1 MSFVQNF
8 PLFAIILSLVC
19 AVISFAANDRWARRL
34 TLFLL
39 SVSVCMQAALL
50 VFCAVNGTSYSYMMG
65 HYPAPWGNEITV
77 GVLESFMALLFAAVM
92 LLSVLGGMP
101 RIRRDIPE
109 HRMRLYWVM
118 IDLAHVA
125 LLALCYTNDIFTAY
139 VFIEV
144 LTIASCCLLAARDG
158 GRPLLAAV
166 RYMIF
171 SLVGSGLFLIG
182 VIFTY
187 SITGQ
192 LLFPQLKESI
202 ALLWADGTYRF
213 SMTVAIGLMVGGL
226 AIKSGLFPFHFWMPD
241 TYGRATPA
249 SAGILSG
256 VVSKGYIFLLIKIIY
271 QVIGIEVFAASGIQ
285 DLLLVLGIGG
295 MVVCSISAIQTG
307 RLRTMIA
314 YSSGAQI
321 GYIYMGLGMGT
332 QAALLAALL
341 QIVAH
346 AVTKPMLFLSGAG
359 LAGASGGHQDFRSLR
374 GAAHRAPAAGVLF
387 TIGALSMVGIPIF
400 AGFIPKLYF
409 ATAAAATVGWRVW
422 AVWLAL
428 GASTVLNVLYF
439 LYTAMLIWVPE
450 ETEHAQRQTL
460 LPPAYGW
467 AGGHESGRGPRLRRR
482 DGAVRH
488 GHGAILRLTGK
499 EQVTIYADSLD
510 RTAPA
515 DRSGGS
521 APLPQPPGAA
531 HISADHAGH
540 RNGAGGLDTGVRTQ
554 LYHQHLASDGVPDHR
569 HEAGRCSRRVF
580 RPDGGGLAAGPHLL
594 RGVHESLP
602 K

>member
-19 AVISFAANDRWARRL
+19 AVISFAANDRWARGL

-92 LLSVLGGMP
+92 LMSVLGGMP

-374 GAAHRAPAAGVLF
+374 GAAPSCSGGRRAVHHRRSVHGGYSHFRRVHPQAVLRHRCRRHRRVASLGGMAGAGGLH
-387 TIGALSMVGIPIF
+387 GAERALLPLHRH
-400 AGFIPKLYF
+400 AD
-409 ATAAAATVGWRVW
+409 
-422 AVWLAL
+422 L
-428 GASTVLNVLYF
+428 GAGGDGARPAS
-439 LYTAMLIWVPE
+439 
-450 ETEHAQRQTL
+450 QTL
-460 LPPAYGW
+460 LPLP
-467 AGGHESGRGPRLRRR
+467 
-482 DGAVRH
+482 
-488 GHGAILRLTGK
+488 
-499 EQVTIYADSLD
+499 
-510 RTAPA
+510 TA
-515 DRSGGS
+515 
-521 APLPQPPGAA
+521 
-531 HISADHAGH
+531 
-540 RNGAGGLDTGVRTQ
+540 
-554 LYHQHLASDGVPDHR
+554 
-569 HEAGRCSRRVF
+569 
-580 RPDGGGLAAGPHLL
+580 GLAAMNLAVGLGSAAVTEL
-594 RGVHESLP
+594 FAMGMGLFCG
-602 K
+602 

>member
-19 AVISFAANDRWARRL
+19 AVISFAANDRWARGL

-92 LLSVLGGMP
+92 LMSVLGGMP
-101 RIRRDIPE
+101 RIHRDIPE

-450 ETEHAQRQTL
+450 ETEHAQRPKRFSPL
-460 LPPAYGW
+460 
-467 AGGHESGRGPRLRRR
+467 S
-482 DGAVRH
+482 
-488 GHGAILRLTGK
+488 
-499 EQVTIYADSLD
+499 
-510 RTAPA
+510 TA
-515 DRSGGS
+515 
-521 APLPQPPGAA
+521 
-531 HISADHAGH
+531 
-540 RNGAGGLDTGVRTQ
+540 
-554 LYHQHLASDGVPDHR
+554 
-569 HEAGRCSRRVF
+569 
-580 RPDGGGLAAGPHLL
+580 GLAAMNLAVGLGSAAVTEL
-594 RGVHESLP
+594 FAMGMGLFCG
-602 K
+602 

>member
-8 PLFAIILSLVC
+8 PLFTIILSLVC
-19 AVISFAANDRWARRL
+19 AVISFAANDRWARGL

-39 SVSVCMQAALL
+39 SVSICMQAALL

-241 TYGRATPA
+241 TYGRATPPPPAFCREWCPRDTSSCSSRSSIRSSA
-249 SAGILSG
+249 S
-256 VVSKGYIFLLIKIIY
+256 
-271 QVIGIEVFAASGIQ
+271 
-285 DLLLVLGIGG
+285 
-295 MVVCSISAIQTG
+295 
-307 RLRTMIA
+307 
-314 YSSGAQI
+314 
-321 GYIYMGLGMGT
+321 
-332 QAALLAALL
+332 
-341 QIVAH
+341 
-346 AVTKPMLFLSGAG
+346 
-359 LAGASGGHQDFRSLR
+359 RS
-374 GAAHRAPAAGVLF
+374 
-387 TIGALSMVGIPIF
+387 
-400 AGFIPKLYF
+400 
-409 ATAAAATVGWRVW
+409 
-422 AVWLAL
+422 
-428 GASTVLNVLYF
+428 
-439 LYTAMLIWVPE
+439 
-450 ETEHAQRQTL
+450 
-460 LPPAYGW
+460 LPPA
-467 AGGHESGRGPRLRRR
+467 
-482 DGAVRH
+482 
-488 GHGAILRLTGK
+488 
-499 EQVTIYADSLD
+499 
-510 RTAPA
+510 
-515 DRSGGS
+515 
-521 APLPQPPGAA
+521 
-531 HISADHAGH
+531 
-540 RNGAGGLDTGVRTQ
+540 
-554 LYHQHLASDGVPDHR
+554 
-569 HEAGRCSRRVF
+569 VF
-580 RPDGGGLAAGPHLL
+580 RTCCWCWASAAWWCAASPPFRRGGCGP
-594 RGVHESLP
+594 
-602 K
+602 

>member
-8 PLFAIILSLVC
+8 PLFTIILSLVC
-19 AVISFAANDRWARRL
+19 AVISFAANDRWARGL

-39 SVSVCMQAALL
+39 SASICMQAALL

-92 LLSVLGGMP
+92 LMSVLGGMP

-213 SMTVAIGLMVGGL
+213 SMTVAIGLRVGGL
-226 AIKSGLFPFHFWMPD
+226 AIKSGLFPFHFGMPD
-241 TYGRATPA
+241 T
-249 SAGILSG
+249 
-256 VVSKGYIFLLIKIIY
+256 
-271 QVIGIEVFAASGIQ
+271 
-285 DLLLVLGIGG
+285 
-295 MVVCSISAIQTG
+295 
-307 RLRTMIA
+307 
-314 YSSGAQI
+314 
-321 GYIYMGLGMGT
+321 
-332 QAALLAALL
+332 
-341 QIVAH
+341 
-346 AVTKPMLFLSGAG
+346 
-359 LAGASGGHQDFRSLR
+359 
-374 GAAHRAPAAGVLF
+374 
-387 TIGALSMVGIPIF
+387 
-400 AGFIPKLYF
+400 
-409 ATAAAATVGWRVW
+409 
-422 AVWLAL
+422 
-428 GASTVLNVLYF
+428 
-439 LYTAMLIWVPE
+439 
-450 ETEHAQRQTL
+450 
-460 LPPAYGW
+460 
-467 AGGHESGRGPRLRRR
+467 
-482 DGAVRH
+482 
-488 GHGAILRLTGK
+488 
-499 EQVTIYADSLD
+499 
-510 RTAPA
+510 
-515 DRSGGS
+515 
-521 APLPQPPGAA
+521 
-531 HISADHAGH
+531 
-540 RNGAGGLDTGVRTQ
+540 
-554 LYHQHLASDGVPDHR
+554 
-569 HEAGRCSRRVF
+569 
-580 RPDGGGLAAGPHLL
+580 
-594 RGVHESLP
+594 
-602 K
+602 

>member
-256 VVSKGYIFLLIKIIY
+256 VVSKGSIFLLIKN
-271 QVIGIEVFAASGIQ
+271 
-285 DLLLVLGIGG
+285 
-295 MVVCSISAIQTG
+295 
-307 RLRTMIA
+307 
-314 YSSGAQI
+314 
-321 GYIYMGLGMGT
+321 
-332 QAALLAALL
+332 AALLPSVFQRIFEEAFGIR
-341 QIVAH
+341 QVVAGGFG
-346 AVTKPMLFLSGAG
+346 AVLMQGVKRGLFSNEAGSG
-359 LAGASGGHQDFRSLR
+359 S
-374 GAAHRAPAAGVLF
+374 APC
-387 TIGALSMVGIPIF
+387 
-400 AGFIPKLYF
+400 
-409 ATAAAATVGWRVW
+409 AAAAADVSHPAKAGLLQALGVFIDTIVICSCTAFIMLVTPAADIQGLEGMGLLQASMEYHLGQFGVIFI
-422 AVWLAL
+422 AVILWLFSFSTFIGILFYARSNVAYLFGDNWVSQTGYKILAL
-428 GASTVLNVLYF
+428 I
-439 LYTAMLIWVPE
+439 MLFV
-450 ETEHAQRQTL
+450 
-460 LPPAYGW
+460 
-467 AGGHESGRGPRLRRR
+467 
-482 DGAVRH
+482 
-488 GHGAILRLTGK
+488 
-499 EQVTIYADSLD
+499 
-510 RTAPA
+510 
-515 DRSGGS
+515 
-521 APLPQPPGAA
+521 
-531 HISADHAGH
+531 
-540 RNGAGGLDTGVRTQ
+540 
-554 LYHQHLASDGVPDHR
+554 
-569 HEAGRCSRRVF
+569 
-580 RPDGGGLAAGPHLL
+580 GGLATYTFVWDLGDVGIGLMTIFNILVILPMSKEALASL
-594 RGVHESLP
+594 REYEQEI
-602 K
+602 KERKRAQ

>member
-19 AVISFAANDRWARRL
+19 AVISFAANDRWARGL

-428 GASTVLNVLYF
+428 AIPNVLS
-439 LYTAMLIWVPE
+439 
-450 ETEHAQRQTL
+450 
-460 LPPAYGW
+460 
-467 AGGHESGRGPRLRRR
+467 ES
-482 DGAVRH
+482 
-488 GHGAILRLTGK
+488 
-499 EQVTIYADSLD
+499 
-510 RTAPA
+510 
-515 DRSGGS
+515 
-521 APLPQPPGAA
+521 
-531 HISADHAGH
+531 ISCWW
-540 RNGAGGLDTGVRTQ
+540 TT
-554 LYHQHLASDGVPDHR
+554 Y
-569 HEAGRCSRRVF
+569 
-580 RPDGGGLAAGPHLL
+580 
-594 RGVHESLP
+594 
-602 K
+602 

>member
-1 MSFVQNF
+1 
-8 PLFAIILSLVC
+8 
-19 AVISFAANDRWARRL
+19 
-34 TLFLL
+34 
-39 SVSVCMQAALL
+39 
-50 VFCAVNGTSYSYMMG
+50 
-65 HYPAPWGNEITV
+65 
-77 GVLESFMALLFAAVM
+77 MALLFAAVM
-92 LLSVLGGMP
+92 LMSVLGGMP
-101 RIRRDIPE
+101 RIHRDIPE

-271 QVIGIEVFAASGIQ
+271 QAVGIEVFAASGIQ
-285 DLLLVLGIGG
+285 NILLILGVCG
-295 MVVCSISAIQTG
+295 MVAGSVSAIAAR
-307 RLRTMIA
+307 RLTTMVA
-314 YSSGAQI
+314 FSSAAQI
-321 GYIYMGLGMGT
+321 GYIYMGLGLGT
-332 QAALLAALL
+332 QAALLAVFF
-341 QIVAH
+341 QIFAH
-346 AVTKPMLFLSGAG
+346 ALTKPMLFLSSAG
-359 LAGASGGHQDFRSLR
+359 LIAASGGRQDIRDMR
-374 GAAHRAPAAGVLF
+374 GAGHRDEVSGVLF

-400 AGFIPKLYF
+400 AGFVPKLYF
-409 ATAAAATVGWRVW
+409 ALAAFHMGWRTWV
-422 AVWLAL
+422 VLLAL
-428 GASTVLNVLYF
+428 AVSTVLNVLYF
-439 LYTAMLIWVPE
+439 LYA
-450 ETEHAQRQTL
+450 
-460 LPPAYGW
+460 
-467 AGGHESGRGPRLRRR
+467 
-482 DGAVRH
+482 
-488 GHGAILRLTGK
+488 AILLWLPEQQERLPAGAGAGRLSM
-499 EQVTIYADSLD
+499 QAAA
-510 RTAPA
+510 APA
-515 DRSGGS
+515 ALAILNLLVGLQPS
-521 APLPQPPGAA
+521 AL
-531 HISADHAGH
+531 
-540 RNGAGGLDTGVRTQ
+540 TQ
-554 LYHQHLASDGVPDHR
+554 FLQQGMELF
-569 HEAGRCSRRVF
+569 C
-580 RPDGGGLAAGPHLL
+580 
-594 RGVHESLP
+594 

>member
-19 AVISFAANDRWARRL
+19 AVISFAANDRWARGL

-92 LLSVLGGMP
+92 LMSVLGGMP

-256 VVSKGYIFLLIKIIY
+256 VVSKGYIFLLIKVY
-271 QVIGIEVFAASGIQ
+271 VRVIGFDVIRS
-285 DLLLVLGIGG
+285 LGICDVLFIFGAIG
-295 MVVCSISAIQTG
+295 MVAGSVNAMRAKTT
-307 RLRTMIA
+307 RMMVA
-314 YSSGAQI
+314 YSSVAQI
-321 GYIYMGLGMGT
+321 GYIFAALGLGNELGMLC
-332 QAALLAALL
+332 ALWHMLAHSA
-341 QIVAH
+341 
-346 AVTKPMLFLSGAG
+346 TKSMLFISAHTLDH
-359 LAGASGGHQDFRSLR
+359 ASGDTHLRKDLR
-374 GAAHRAPAAGVLF
+374 G
-387 TIGALSMVGIPIF
+387 
-400 AGFIPKLYF
+400 GFYRSPL
-409 ATAAAATVGWRVW
+409 AAAAFT
-422 AVWLAL
+422 L
-428 GASTVLNVLYF
+428 GAANLVGVPMLSVFVTKVTMAQAAVMTGGRHTVIALCALAISTLLNAYYF
-439 LYTAMLIWVPE
+439 LGTTMQLYIPDHEHPE
-450 ETEHAQRQTL
+450 
-460 LPPAYGW
+460 
-467 AGGHESGRGPRLRRR
+467 
-482 DGAVRH
+482 
-488 GHGAILRLTGK
+488 
-499 EQVTIYADSLD
+499 
-510 RTAPA
+510 
-515 DRSGGS
+515 
-521 APLPQPPGAA
+521 
-531 HISADHAGH
+531 
-540 RNGAGGLDTGVRTQ
+540 RNG
-554 LYHQHLASDGVPDHR
+554 
-569 HEAGRCSRRVF
+569 RVKINVYA
-580 RPDGGGLAAGPHLL
+580 AAGLIGFMALNLTLSFCAQGIFGVLL
-594 RGVHESLP
+594 DGLTRFA
-602 K
+602 